1 MNFIHPSLSST
12 KELTEHG
19 IRELV
24 LERLP
29 GMNLAVAV
37 VFFGYTISDWFTL
50 PYPVS
55 AINSVQAAGLT
66 VIYLVLW
73 RLASRKK
80 IGLRYV
86 HATYALMGLLALMIS
101 FTTMALLH
109 DGHLSLNLLL
119 VIFTASICFG
129 SRFWFRSIVAAV
141 AIGWSVFLWTQ
152 KSSVSMHYSEALY
165 SGLLLS
171 VVSHELTLRSMVR
184 LQELKRQ
191 SQENVARMAELVA
204 QLEVAK
210 GQAEQA
216 ANAKSEFLAC
226 MSHEIRTPMNG
237 VLGMSSLLLD
247 SGLKPEQQDYALNIY
262 DSAKALLSVI
272 NDILDFSKIEA
283 GKMDIEPE
291 PFDLPDLIRST
302 VAVIQP
308 SVEAKGLTLETLI
321 SDSLPSRVIADP
333 MRLRQIML
341 NLLSNALKFTHTGG
355 ISVLVEA
362 ACVHSDGGRLRVSVQ
377 DTGIGIAPDKLA
389 RIFEK
394 FAQADNST
402 TRRYG
407 GTGLGLSISQQL
419 AQLMGGTIGVKSKL
433 HAGSTFWVDI
443 PVRVPEQIVLAETP
457 KPPARAASPLV
468 HPWLAA
474 HLKSLKV
481 LLAEDNPVNQK
492 VALQMLKRF
501 GCSAHLARDGME
513 AVEMALQNTYDLIL
527 MDCEMPR
534 MNGFEATAEILQ
546 CTPAANPPVIIALT
560 AHAMVG
566 YREKC
571 LAAGMKGYLAKPLEK
586 EALLQSLM
594 NVATSGTETAK
605 PYEALG

>member
-1 MNFIHPSLSST
+1 MNRIHHSASST
-12 KELTEHG
+12 RDWTEQG

-29 GMNLAVAV
+29 AMSLTVAA

-55 AINSVQAAGLT
+55 AINSIHAAGLT
-66 VIYLVLW
+66 VIYLVIW
-73 RLASRKK
+73 RMASWNK

-86 HATYALMGLLALMIS
+86 HAVYALMGLLALSIS

-129 SRFWFRSIVAAV
+129 SRFWFGLLAAVVAA
-141 AIGWSVFLWTQ
+141 GWSVFLWMQ

-165 SGLLLS
+165 GGLLLS
-171 VVSHELTLRSMVR
+171 VVSHELTRRSMAR
-184 LQELKRQ
+184 LQKLKRQ
-191 SQENVARMAELVA
+191 SQEDVARMAELVT
-204 QLEVAK
+204 QLEAAK

-216 ANAKSEFLAC
+216 AHAKSEFLAC

-237 VLGMSSLLLD
+237 ALGMSSLLLD
-247 SGLKPEQQDYALNIY
+247 SGLKPEQQDYALDIH

-283 GKMDIEPE
+283 GKIDIEPHQ
-291 PFDLPDLIRST
+291 FDLPGLIRST
-302 VAVIQP
+302 VAVIQ
-308 SVEAKGLTLETLI
+308 SGVKAKGLTLETLI
-321 SDSLPSRVIADP
+321 SDALPSQVIADP
-333 MRLRQIML
+333 IRLRQIML
-341 NLLSNALKFTHTGG
+341 NLLSNALKFTQQGG
-355 ISVLVEA
+355 ISLLVETTNLT
-362 ACVHSDGGRLRVSVQ
+362 VDGASLRISVE
-377 DTGIGIAPDKLA
+377 DTGIGIAQDKLEH
-389 RIFEK
+389 IFER
-394 FAQADNST
+394 FAQADSST

-419 AQLMGGTIGVKSKL
+419 ARLMGGTIGVKSTPNV
-433 HAGSTFWVDI
+433 GSTFWVDV
-443 PVRVPEQIVLAETP
+443 PVRLPERFLPAETP
-457 KPPARAASPLV
+457 QPPALATSPFAD
-468 HPWLAA
+468 PSIDA

-492 VALQMLKRF
+492 VALQMLKRL
-501 GCSAHLARDGME
+501 GCRTDLARDGVE
-513 AVEMALQNTYDLIL
+513 AVQMALENSYDLIL
-527 MDCEMPR
+527 MDCEMPK

-546 CTPAANPPVIIALT
+546 YTPVANPPVIYALT

-566 YREKC
+566 YQEKC
-571 LAAGMKGYLAKPLEK
+571 LAAGMKGYLPSHWKRKPCSR
-586 EALLQSLM
+586 A
-594 NVATSGTETAK
+594 
-605 PYEALG
+605 